1 MGGTC
6 LGKQFPRI
14 TVERYHELTTQL
26 SCHLQHYFNKVA
38 FPTVFSD
45 KDSFG
50 DIDILVS
57 TPFNSTWKQ
66 DLFKWLDIKLAK
78 SNGNI
83 HSFEFGQAQIDLILV
98 PPEEF
103 DFQLKYLSYGDMG
116 NLIGRIARHKH
127 YKFGGKGFFF
137 PQNDKDVLISH
148 DWNESINFLG
158 WTTEFPGGTKKDMF
172 DWIIS
177 SRFYNPAIYLFENR
191 NYSGKH
197 RDSKRQTYLD
207 FLEYT
212 KDHTG
217 SPLVRPDK
225 YECLNEALNKFPK
238 FCRAFAKNLS
248 DLAEAREISEKFNGN
263 IVAEVTGLSG
273 KELGDFIQYFMH
285 SYCFNFMALVVETS
299 KENMRAYIL
308 LAYTEWAKNYSRT

>member
-1 MGGTC
+1 MGGSC

-14 TVERYHELTTQL
+14 TRKRYDQLTNKLVTIL
-26 SCHLQHYFNKVA
+26 PHYFREVSIPK
-38 FPTVFSD
+38 VFSD

-57 TPFNSTWKQ
+57 GPYNSTWKQ
-66 DLFKWLDIKLAK
+66 DLFKWLDIRLAK

-83 HSFEFGQAQIDLILV
+83 HSFEFGQAQVDLILV
-98 PPEEF
+98 PSEEF

-137 PQNDKDVLISH
+137 PQNGKDVLISH

-158 WTTEFPGGTKKDMF
+158 WTTEFPGGTKKEMF

-177 SRFYNPAIYLFENR
+177 SKYYDPAIYLFENR

-212 KDHTG
+212 KEYTS

-225 YECLNEALNKFPK
+225 YECLTEALNQFPK
-238 FCRAFAKNLS
+238 FCRAMADNLTK
-248 DLAEAREISEKFNGN
+248 LAEAREISEKFNGH

-273 KELGDFIQYFMH
+273 KELGDFIQFYMH
-285 SYCFNFMALVVETS
+285 SYCSDFRSFAIWAS
-299 KENMRAYIL
+299 KDHVRESVKTAYSS
-308 LAYTEWAKNYSRT
+308 WSR